1 MTKACC
7 LYWVWF
13 MCLCP
18 IVCHGVCFTYLYSL
32 ALLLSLFLLHHQGGK
47 KMDTLKKKSSHKCQ
61 RGDLLTTI
69 SCIFKERSW
78 QKNKCSHNGWMP
90 VAREATAYHPGNM
103 YCGCSW
109 RSSPS
114 WHPVALPLCGAWSV
128 MSLPLPAA
136 GWFLLL
142 LPSPPT
148 PPKHYT
154 VTMALGR
161 KCYWHL
167 QSDLVWKSSQN
178 ELNDSCQKLPTEK
191 QLQDWKLSDMWPE
204 QWIRVLTG
212 FFFFCWLHFQ
222 PHTSTADCSKWSWS
236 ASMFYTSNPANHHSL
251 NSVKKISINSMGH
264 FNTESLI

>member
-1 MTKACC
+1 MH
-7 LYWVWF
+7 LQ
-13 MCLCP
+13 
-18 IVCHGVCFTYLYSL
+18 IVTVSRIRSCTTMSCQWQYHLRANNNYSNW
-32 ALLLSLFLLHHQGGK
+32 HI
-47 KMDTLKKKSSHKCQ
+47 KKKSSHKCQ

-191 QLQDWKLSDMWPE
+191 QLQNWKLSDMWPE

-212 FFFFCWLHFQ
+212 FFFFLLLITF
-222 PHTSTADCSKWSWS
+222 S
-236 ASMFYTSNPANHHSL
+236 ASHLYSWLFKVVM
-251 NSVKKISINSMGH
+251 VCINVLHIQSC
-264 FNTESLI
+264 